1 MGIFDPQEAVE
12 ARTVCLSEPSGRQMW
27 NYSNGFS
34 YYRAKLHGLF
44 GLIEKEFESLY
55 MENVSLTEKL
65 ELMTERMERESIC
78 TVADR

>member
-1 MGIFDPQEAVE
+1 MTH
-12 ARTVCLSEPSGRQMW
+12 RRQWRLGQCACQSHLVGKCGTM
-27 NYSNGFS
+27 YSNGFS

-55 MENVSLTEKL
+55 IENVSLTEKL